1 MRYHSLTT
9 TSLDAQSLD
18 AEYKGAREVGIIRL
32 GETCLFFKKQ
42 LKKYYI
48 PYEEITRCFRRV
60 VSVPA
65 RLCCGKGDF
74 SIENLVVYVGDME
87 IAQIQLPGTKAA
99 RILIEELKLLI
110 PHAEFSRPDDVGK
123 EISK

>member
-110 PHAEFSRPDDVGK
+110 PHAEFSCPDDGGK